1 MKRIW
6 MIICS
11 CLFLW
16 MPSVWADEVDY
27 SIPNYEGNLVIHE
40 DNSADF
46 VETVTYHFDSDY
58 KGQILTL
65 GKAGKLPKG
74 FSIEE
79 NPEVTAKVNNRSADI
94 RTEVS
99 DLGDGYQAKIYNSG
113 RDGDKVVVRVHWKLK
128 QILQAYQ
135 DIAEL
140 NWIPISDWD
149 ETLRKV
155 DFTVTTDKSFSKSKL
170 WVHRGYFSPTTNIS
184 LSGNSYRFS
193 SQNVSGQL
201 EIHAYW
207 DKGILSSNLLS
218 SKTGLKQ
225 VLAVE
230 EGIRLGQEKRNQFYK
245 VLLPSVG
252 AVLLVLGGITHL
264 RFRRWVNPFGKDS
277 KHLHLY
283 EYPQDLAPLVLAE
296 AVYDLNLSYP
306 GRSSLADQ
314 SISFERMIQASLLDL
329 IDRKALAL
337 EEVSGKV
344 YLKRQDAVAVS
355 AFEDDLISMALGR
368 DGSCALDNLFEDY
381 QFDDNR
387 VKTLKKQYSGSE
399 LENHLNQLG
408 DSFTSRYERQL
419 EKIDRSVDREIKT
432 LGLESLYR
440 EVSRKEHSMAWVSGV
455 SFILVVLL
463 CLFAGGYMAMKGQ
476 AIFNLYLFEFVL
488 ALVGAVLAFQFSKP
502 YLDHGVLTAEGQ
514 LTAKAWVGFV
524 NMLRDINSFDRVDLE
539 GVVVWNRILVY
550 ATLFGYAKQVEQY
563 LTVHQISLPQD
574 FDLAYHQTAAIIGV
588 RSGLMTQS
596 FTSAT
601 SASHFSVSTS
611 GSSGGGFSGGG
622 GGGGGGAF

>member
-1 MKRIW
+1 MKKIL
-6 MIICS
+6 M
-11 CLFLW
+11 FLLTVISLLGI
-16 MPSVWADEVDY
+16 PVLADDVDY
-27 SIPNYEGNLVIHE
+27 SIPSYDGQLVIHE
-40 DNSADF
+40 DNTADF
-46 VETVTYHFDSDY
+46 RQTITYHFDSSY
-58 KGQILTL
+58 NGQIVTL
-65 GKAGKLPKG
+65 GEAGKVP
-74 FSIEE
+74 E
-79 NPEVTAKVNNRSADI
+79 NFEIDSQPQVQAFTNGKKQ
-94 RTEVS
+94 TVS
-99 DLGDGYQAKIYNSG
+99 TSVKDLGDGYELKIYNG
-113 RDGDKVVVRVHWKLK
+113 GVTGDTVKVVVDWKISN
-128 QILQAYQ
+128 ILFAYQ
-135 DIAEL
+135 DVAEL

-149 ETLRKV
+149 ESLRKV
-155 DFTVTTDKSFSKSKL
+155 DFTVTTDKAFNQSKL
-170 WVHRGYFSPTTNIS
+170 WVHRGYFSPATKIS

-193 SQNVSGQL
+193 SQNVSGKL

-207 DKGILSSNLLS
+207 DKGILSSDLLS
-218 SKTGLKQ
+218 SKTGLKR

-230 EGIRLGQEKRNQFYK
+230 ESIRSGQEKRNQFYK

-264 RFRRWVNPFGKDS
+264 RFRRWVAPLGKDS

-314 SISFERMIQASLLDL
+314 SISFEHMIQASLLDL
-329 IDRKALAL
+329 IDRKALLL
-337 EEVSGKV
+337 EKVAGKV
-344 YLKRQDAVAVS
+344 YLKRQESVVVS
-355 AFEDDLISMALGR
+355 DFEDELMKMALGK
-368 DGSCALDNLFEDY
+368 DGSCTLDALFEDY
-381 QFDDNR
+381 QFDDSR
-387 VKTLKKQYSGSE
+387 VKSLKKQYSGSE
-399 LENHLNQLG
+399 LEDRLNRLG
-408 DSFTSRYERQL
+408 DSFTSRYEQQL
-419 EKIDRSVDREIKT
+419 ETIDRSVDREIKT

-440 EVSRKEHSMAWVSGV
+440 EISNKEYLTSWIAKL
-455 SFILVVLL
+455 SFILVALM

-488 ALVGAVLAFQFSKP
+488 ALIGVILAFQFSKP

-550 ATLFGYAKQVEQY
+550 ATLFGYAKQVEKY
-563 LTVHQISLPQD
+563 LTVHQISLPSD
-574 FDLAYHQTAAIIGV
+574 FDLAYHQTAAIIGM

-596 FTSAT
+596 FSSAT
-601 SASHFSVSTS
+601 TASNFSISSGGSA
-611 GSSGGGFSGGG
+611 GGGFSGGG